1 MEIAELVLK
10 YVQAL
15 VWPSVTVGC
24 VWVLRHQIAEALKR
38 MSRVETPAGSIEFA
52 AAARHALDEAEE
64 LTAATTQ
71 PEGVQPEDG
80 APAGHSPEG
89 TSGTIVNPRRFR
101 EARHM
106 ADASPVGAIVS
117 AWNELERV
125 AWALINQHP
134 ELMPE
139 PVHRGMA
146 PRVLDWRN
154 MFQALGVSPEG
165 LSLYR
170 RLRELRNQAVHGK
183 LAADVGPAAARDFVE
198 SCLLLARELEQLAP

>member
-15 VWPSVTVGC
+15 VWPGVTVGC
-24 VWVLRHQIAEALKR
+24 VWVLRHQLSQAIRR

-52 AAARHALDEAEE
+52 AAARDALDEAEE
-64 LTAATTQ
+64 LTGAAA
-71 PEGVQPEDG
+71 PSESDEPASDDVGHGREGG
-80 APAGHSPEG
+80 
-89 TSGTIVNPRRFR
+89 SGSIVNPRRFR

-106 ADASPVGAIVS
+106 ADASPIGAIVS

-125 AWALINQHP
+125 SWALIGRHP

-146 PRVLDWRN
+146 PRWIDWRK
-154 MFQALGVSPEG
+154 MFQTLGVSPDG
-165 LSLYR
+165 LSLYG
-170 RLRELRNQAVHGK
+170 RLRDLRNQAVHGR
-183 LAADVGPAAARDFVE
+183 LSDDVGPAAARDFVE

>member
-15 VWPSVTVGC
+15 VWPGVTVGC
-24 VWVLRHQIAEALKR
+24 VWVLRHQLAEALKR

-52 AAARHALDEAEE
+52 AAARDVLDEAEE
-64 LTAATTQ
+64 LTGATV
-71 PEGVQPEDG
+71 PSESAEPVSDD
-80 APAGHSPEG
+80 AGHGREG
-89 TSGTIVNPRRFR
+89 ESASIVNPRRFR

-106 ADASPVGAIVS
+106 ADASPIGAIVS

-125 AWALINQHP
+125 SWALIGRHP

-139 PVHRGMA
+139 PVHRGMT
-146 PRVLDWRN
+146 PRWLDWRN
-154 MFQALGVSPEG
+154 LFQALGVSPDG
-165 LSLYR
+165 LSLYG
-170 RLRELRNQAVHGK
+170 RLRDLRNRAVHGR
-183 LAADVGPAAARDFVE
+183 LSDDVGPAAARDFVE